1 MKKILVVALL
11 FVGVSAVK
19 SQHIY
24 FEAGKSISSFNFENS
39 QGESLKNLQKTDHVF
54 MNLGYRRNIFT
65 KNLYVSGEGS
75 YNSYGAIGSDRDMGN
90 YFEWDVTYLGIRF
103 GLDYELFKTGKFTYY
118 IKGAASAEFLIR
130 GTQTLNEQVYTLRG
144 KNDFD
149 TPIYFL
155 RGGLGVQYQISQKL
169 SVFTQYM
176 YGRSGTFKNIEGKL
190 NINAHNF
197 GFGLLVNI
205 SKDVQDISE
214 YASVQIVQLRKELAD
229 NNQKVKELEKTVKQ
243 VDELEETLVAK
254 EEEIQEKEVKI
265 QEKEEEIITLQES
278 ISSALLPYDGKGLTI
293 EERNGKVYVT
303 MENDMLFQSGSWRI
317 GTEGEEAV
325 TALGNVLAENPEV
338 TVLIEGHT
346 DNEPFRSSGNLD
358 SNWDLSTKRAT
369 AIVGI
374 LMKNKDINP
383 KNLTAAGRGE
393 FDPIADN
400 STPEGKATNRRI
412 EVILTPKL
420 DEVFKLIEK

>member
-1 MKKILVVALL
+1 MKRIIVVALL
-11 FVGVSAVK
+11 FAGVTAIK

-24 FEAGKSISSFNFENS
+24 FETGKSISSFHFENS

-54 MNLGYRRNIFT
+54 MSLGYRRSIFT
-65 KNLYVSGEGS
+65 KNLYLSAEGS
-75 YNSYGAIGSDRDMGN
+75 YNSYGAIGSDRDVGN
-90 YFEWDVTYLGIRF
+90 YFEWDVTYLGFRV
-103 GLDYELFKTGKFTYY
+103 GLDYELFHTGNFTYF

-130 GTQTLNEQVYTLRG
+130 GTQTLNDQVYTLQG
-144 KNDFD
+144 ENDFD

-155 RGGLGVQYQISQKL
+155 RGGLGIQYKVSPKL
-169 SVFTQYM
+169 SVFTQYL

-190 NINAHNF
+190 NINAHHF
-197 GFGLLVNI
+197 GFGLLINI

-214 YASVQIVQLRKELAD
+214 YAGAQIVQLKRELEE
-229 NNQKVKELEKTVKQ
+229 NTQKVKEMEETVKQ
-243 VDELEETLVAK
+243 VDELEEVIIAK
-254 EEEIQEKEVKI
+254 EEVIMEKEEKI
-265 QEKEEEIITLQES
+265 QEKEEEIQTLQES
-278 ISSALLPYDGKGLTI
+278 ISTALMPYEGKGLTV

-303 MENDMLFQSGSWRI
+303 METDMLFQSGSWRI
-317 GTEGEEAV
+317 GPEGEEAV

-338 TVLIEGHT
+338 KVLIEGHT
-346 DNEPFRSSGNLD
+346 DNEPFRGSGNIN

-369 AIVGI
+369 AIVEI
-374 LMKNKDINP
+374 LMKNTEINP
-383 KNLTAAGRGE
+383 RNLTAAGRGE

-400 STPEGKATNRRI
+400 ATPEGKAINRRI

>member
-1 MKKILVVALL
+1 MKKILIVALL
-11 FVGVSAVK
+11 FIGVTAVK

-24 FEAGKSISSFNFENS
+24 FETGKSISSFTFEDS
-39 QGESLKNLQKTDHVF
+39 QGESLKNLQKTDHAF
-54 MNLGYRRNIFT
+54 MSLGYRRSIFT
-65 KNLYVSGEGS
+65 KNLYLSAEGS
-75 YNSYGAIGSDRDMGN
+75 YNSYGALGSDRDLGN
-90 YFEWDVTYLGIRF
+90 YYEWDVTYLGVRV
-103 GLDYELFKTGKFTYY
+103 GLDYELFNTGNFTYY

-130 GTQTLNEQVYTLRG
+130 GTQTLNDQVYTLRG
-144 KNDFD
+144 ENDFD
-149 TPIYFL
+149 TPVYFL
-155 RGGLGVQYQISQKL
+155 RAGLGVQYKVSQNL

-176 YGRSGTFKNIEGKL
+176 YGMSGTFKNIEGKL
-190 NINAHNF
+190 KINAHNF
-197 GFGLLVNI
+197 GFGLLINI
-205 SKDVQDISE
+205 SKDLPVLAEVES
-214 YASVQIVQLRKELAD
+214 AQIVQLKRELEE
-229 NNQKVKELEKTVKQ
+229 NTQKVKELEETVKQ
-243 VDELEETLVAK
+243 VDVLEETIEAK
-254 EEEIQEKEVKI
+254 EEEIM
-265 QEKEEEIITLQES
+265 EKEEEIKTLQES

-317 GTEGEEAV
+317 GPEGEEAV
-325 TALGNVLAENPEV
+325 TALGNVLATNPEV

-346 DNEPFRSSGNLD
+346 DNEPFRGSGNLN

-369 AIVGI
+369 AIVEI
-374 LMKNKDINP
+374 LMKNNEINP

-400 STPEGKATNRRI
+400 TTPEGKATNRRI

>member
-1 MKKILVVALL
+1 MKRIIVVALL
-11 FVGVSAVK
+11 FAGVTAVK

-24 FEAGKSISSFNFENS
+24 FETGKSISSFHFENS

-54 MNLGYRRNIFT
+54 MSLGYRRSIFT
-65 KNLYVSGEGS
+65 KNLYLSAEGI
-75 YNSYGAIGSDRDMGN
+75 YNSYGAIGSDRDVGN
-90 YFEWDVTYLGIRF
+90 YFEWDVTYLGARV
-103 GLDYELFKTGKFTYY
+103 GLDYELFHTGNFTYY

-130 GTQTLNEQVYTLRG
+130 GTQTLNDQVYTLRG
-144 KNDFD
+144 ENDFD

-155 RGGLGVQYQISQKL
+155 RGGLGIQYKVSPKL
-169 SVFTQYM
+169 SVFTQYL

-197 GFGLLVNI
+197 GFGLLINI

-214 YASVQIVQLRKELAD
+214 YASTQIVQLKKELEE
-229 NNQKVKELEKTVKQ
+229 NTQKVKEMEETVKQ
-243 VDELEETLVAK
+243 VDELEEVIIAK
-254 EEEIQEKEVKI
+254 EEEIQEKE
-265 QEKEEEIITLQES
+265 EEIQTLHES
-278 ISSALLPYDGKGLTI
+278 ISSALMPYDGKGLTV

-303 MENDMLFQSGSWRI
+303 MENDMLFQSGSWKI

-325 TALGNVLAENPEV
+325 TVLGEVLADNPEV

-346 DNEPFRSSGNLD
+346 DNEPFRGSGNIN

-369 AIVGI
+369 AIVEI
-374 LMKNKDINP
+374 LMKNQEINP
-383 KNLTAAGRGE
+383 RNLTAAGRGE

-400 STPEGKATNRRI
+400 STPEGKAINRRI

-420 DEVFKLIEK
+420 EEVYKLIEK

>member
-1 MKKILVVALL
+1 MKKILIIALL
-11 FVGVSAVK
+11 FIGVTAVK

-24 FEAGKSISSFNFENS
+24 FETGKSISSFTFEDS
-39 QGESLKNLQKTDHVF
+39 QGESLKNLQKTDHAF
-54 MNLGYRRNIFT
+54 MSLGYRRSIFT
-65 KNLYVSGEGS
+65 KNLYLSAEGS
-75 YNSYGAIGSDRDMGN
+75 YNSYGALGSDRDLGN
-90 YFEWDVTYLGIRF
+90 YYEWDVTYLGVRV
-103 GLDYELFKTGKFTYY
+103 GLDYELFNTGNFTYY

-130 GTQTLNEQVYTLRG
+130 GTQTLNDQVYTLRG
-144 KNDFD
+144 ENDFD
-149 TPIYFL
+149 TPVYFL
-155 RGGLGVQYQISQKL
+155 RAGLGVQYKVSQNL

-176 YGRSGTFKNIEGKL
+176 YGMSGTFKNIEGKL
-190 NINAHNF
+190 KINAHNF
-197 GFGLLVNI
+197 GFGLLINI
-205 SKDVQDISE
+205 SKDLPVLAEVES
-214 YASVQIVQLRKELAD
+214 AQIVQLKRELEE
-229 NNQKVKELEKTVKQ
+229 NTQKVKELEETVKQ
-243 VDELEETLVAK
+243 VDVLEETIEAK
-254 EEEIQEKEVKI
+254 EEEIM
-265 QEKEEEIITLQES
+265 EKEEEIKTLQES

-317 GTEGEEAV
+317 GPEGEEAV
-325 TALGNVLAENPEV
+325 TALGNVLATNPEV

-346 DNEPFRSSGNLD
+346 DNEPFRGSGNLN

-369 AIVGI
+369 AIVEI
-374 LMKNKDINP
+374 LMKNNEINP

-400 STPEGKATNRRI
+400 TTPEGKATNRRI